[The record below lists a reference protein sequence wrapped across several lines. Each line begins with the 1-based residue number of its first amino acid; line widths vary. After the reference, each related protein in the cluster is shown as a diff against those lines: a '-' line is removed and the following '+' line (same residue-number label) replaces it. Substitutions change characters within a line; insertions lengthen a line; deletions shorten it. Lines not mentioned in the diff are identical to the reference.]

1 MSGIAIRIEA
11 NGLDTLAA
19 KLEAMTERAV
29 NMTPLM
35 ARFGAELLGSVFA
48 NFAAEGR
55 PEKWAPLSASTV
67 RSMENDAVE
76 AAQNTARWKNAKSDA
91 TRGNIESAR
100 IAKDVGRHKILVR
113 SGALR
118 QSIMV
123 GEVTNDSVEIGS
135 SIPYAR
141 IHQLGGTI
149 GPVTVR
155 PKNKQALA
163 FPTADGTVVV
173 RSANT
178 PERKIPGRP
187 YLKIQDE
194 DIKLFIG
201 LTMDYIREGAV

>member
-11 NGLDTLAA
+11 NGLDTLVNR
-19 KLEAMTERAV
+19 LEAMTERAV

-35 ARFGAELLGSVFA
+35 ARFGVAMIASVHA

-67 RSMENDAVE
+67 RSMEYQAV
-76 AAQNTARWKNAKSDA
+76 QQVRGTKRYQNAKTDA
-91 TRGNIESAR
+91 TRSKYEQQAVDGL
-100 IAKDVGRHKILVR
+100 GHKILVR
-113 SGALR
+113 SGDLR

-135 SIPYAR
+135 SLPYAR

-155 PKNKQALA
+155 PRTKQALA

-173 RSANT
+173 RSADI
-178 PERKIPGRP
+178 PERKIPARP

-194 DIKLFIG
+194 DIKLFVG